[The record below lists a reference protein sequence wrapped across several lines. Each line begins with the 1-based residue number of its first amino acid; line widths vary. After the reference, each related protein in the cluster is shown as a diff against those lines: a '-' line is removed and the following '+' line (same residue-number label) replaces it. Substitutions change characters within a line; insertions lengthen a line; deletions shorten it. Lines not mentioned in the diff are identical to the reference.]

1 MAFRQTRSQAGFKLA
16 DVEEFGVAL
25 NRASAKWGALG
36 GYFDS
41 GEKVTVVRAPA
52 RLDVMGGIADY
63 SGSLVCEGT
72 LAIGVVLGVQKR
84 HDRHLRIHSANAAHE
99 GCKPDFAL
107 ALDALRDNGKPISYT
122 QAKSLFQADPDTAW
136 AAYIAGAFCVLL
148 HERVTDAFPTGANI
162 VLASDI
168 PWGSG
173 VSSSAAVEVA
183 AMHAINLA
191 FGLRLEPSQI
201 AALAQKV
208 ENYVVGAP
216 CGIMDQIVTC
226 MGESGYFLAIRCQP
240 DRVER
245 TVKLPHT
252 WEVAGINSNVKHSVG
267 GSAYTDVRVATFMG
281 QRIILGLMANDGV
294 PSEERAA
301 VQAYLCNLSAKNF
314 KKRYES
320 RVPTQLLGS
329 AFTQGYG
336 DLLDPVTKVV
346 GDTTYRVR
354 SRTGHPIYEN
364 ERVDSFLG
372 CMERAEETGDDAHLI
387 EAGRLMY
394 SSHWS
399 YRTRCGLDCMETNF
413 IVRIAR
419 SIGIAGGIYGAKITG
434 GGSGGT
440 VAILGK
446 QGQMAASIAKI
457 VALYRRRMSIVP
469 DVFTGSS
476 PGAADFGHIE
486 YTPTSASAKARRK

>member
-1 MAFRQTRSQAGFKLA
+1 MAFRQSKSQAGFKLA
-16 DVEEFGVAL
+16 DIEEFGKAL
-25 NRASAKWGALG
+25 NHTSEKWGALG
-36 GYFDS
+36 DYFDA

-52 RLDVMGGIADY
+52 RLDIMGGIADY

-72 LAIGVVLGVQKR
+72 LAVGVVLGIQKR
-84 HDRHLRIHSANAAHE
+84 HDRQVRIHSANAAKE
-99 GCKPDFAL
+99 GFEPNFAL
-107 ALDALRDNGKPISYT
+107 ALDALCDNAKPISYS
-122 QAKSLFQADPDTAW
+122 QAKSLFQANPKSAW
-136 AAYIAGAFCVLL
+136 AAYVAGAFCVLL
-148 HERVTDAFPTGANI
+148 NERVTDAFPTGANI

-173 VSSSAAVEVA
+173 VSSSAAIEVA

-191 FGLRLEPSQI
+191 FHLDLKPNQI

-216 CGIMDQIVTC
+216 CGIMDQIITC
-226 MGESGYFLAIRCQP
+226 MGETGYFLAIRCQP

-245 TVKLPHT
+245 PVKLPGT
-252 WEVAGINSNVKHSVG
+252 WEVAGINSNVRHSVG

-281 QRIILGLMANDGV
+281 HRIILDLMADDGA
-294 PSEERAA
+294 PAEERAA
-301 VQAYLCNLSAKNF
+301 VEAYLCNLSAKRF
-314 KKRYES
+314 RKQYEG
-320 RVPTQLLGS
+320 RVPTQLRGS
-329 AFTQGYG
+329 AFLDQYG
-336 DLLDPVTKVV
+336 DILDPVTEVV
-346 GDTTYRVR
+346 HEKNYRVR

-364 ERVDSFLG
+364 GRVDSFLC

-419 SIGIAGGIYGAKITG
+419 TIGIAGGIYGAKITG

-446 QGQMAASIAKI
+446 QGQMAGSIAKI
-457 VALYRRRMSIVP
+457 VGLYRKRMSIEP

-476 PGAADFGHIE
+476 PGAVDFGHIE
-486 YTPTSASAKARRK
+486 YTPTAASKKTGRK